1 MMSMVTDLIVL
12 IVFLALVLGAVIIY
26 NMGVLS
32 YGEKEYQ
39 FATLKVL
46 GFEGK
51 KIKKI
56 FIKQNIWVSVI
67 SAILGMPLGYYI
79 TDYVFKMVSDR
90 DYDFGAT
97 ITIKTYIISF
107 VVTVL
112 CSYLVSLFLAR
123 KIKKIDMVTSL
134 KGNE

>member
-1 MMSMVTDLIVL
+1 M
-12 IVFLALVLGAVIIY
+12 IIR
-26 NMGVLS
+26 
-32 YGEKEYQ
+32 K
-39 FATLKVL
+39 LKVL
-46 GFEGK
+46 GFDNK
-51 KIKKI
+51 KIKKV
-56 FIKQNIWVSVI
+56 FIKQNIWISIV
-67 SAILGMPLGYYI
+67 SAILGMPCGYYI